1 MKYIKLFENFLNE
14 ELRSSTYYDF
24 SKFLQRD
31 IVELAKR
38 TKGLDVEN
46 IKSVVVDSI
55 IEFYEIEDNEQN
67 RDKVNKSFVLQSLPL
82 ENPDFYEVIV
92 RQYYILDK
100 DTEKDRRLR
109 TDFYNNLKFIEI
121 VDNKEWDR
129 YYDRIEELLE
139 NPNKFPKYKM
149 PQWERELWQQLK
161 QGWKG
166 QVHQKGIDALRK
178 KLSVYFPEEIKSK
191 EETKDIGFFVKTD
204 NDFASEDSKKLYE
217 IDFTITTLEN
227 ILKNYL
233 FGPSKKDIYSQVKES
248 DVYMFL
254 DKLREYLENNLD
266 LTFNSLDSNRQTDF
280 PYLSEYVNDIKNL
293 STEKNIIK
301 KSDKI
306 DILLTE
312 FSEWLKV
319 N

>member
-109 TDFYNNLKFIEI
+109 TDFYNNVKFIEI
-121 VDNKEWDR
+121 VDNREWDR

-166 QVHQKGIDALRK
+166 QVHQKGIDTLRK

-191 EETKDIGFFVKTD
+191 GKGAVIEFRIWFETIKHLYLFQPDTFVFRLHAKYGIIT
-204 NDFASEDSKKLYE
+204 NPKAIKHENSGVFELENPSITELEQE
-217 IDFTITTLEN
+217 IDKLIKEAGRFYYSSEKNTE
-227 ILKNYL
+227 ILKL
-233 FGPSKKDIYSQVKES
+233 K
-248 DVYMFL
+248 
-254 DKLREYLENNLD
+254 
-266 LTFNSLDSNRQTDF
+266 
-280 PYLSEYVNDIKNL
+280 
-293 STEKNIIK
+293 TEIN
-301 KSDKI
+301 
-306 DILLTE
+306 
-312 FSEWLKV
+312 
-319 N
+319 